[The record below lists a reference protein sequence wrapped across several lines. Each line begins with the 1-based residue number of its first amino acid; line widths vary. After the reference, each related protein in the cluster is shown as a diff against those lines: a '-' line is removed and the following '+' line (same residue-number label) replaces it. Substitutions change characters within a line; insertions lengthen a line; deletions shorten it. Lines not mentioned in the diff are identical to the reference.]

1 MASTRFV
8 LPALSLLAIFLMTAA
23 TASADIVSIG
33 GTSTGTFAS
42 TGNSTLDILTFSGT
56 DFSGTT
62 SETGDLTLTNVGT
75 FSLGVC
81 STGMF
86 CATGYNNEAFSL
98 NINFTAPAGVN
109 GGPATFSTRVSG
121 VVFRLFGSY
130 FGGVRVNLDNRPR
143 MFTYENSQGSGSF
156 WFQVNDIGSLRQNR
170 SANLTGRITGAT
182 FTPFAHAPEPLSFLL
197 LGTVICGAG
206 LIARRRAARKAAAAR

>member
-1 MASTRFV
+1 MTCKRIVV
-8 LPALSLLAIFLMTAA
+8 LLGSVAVVLMTAG

-33 GTSTGTFAS
+33 GTSTGTFAR
-42 TGNSTLDILTFSGT
+42 TGNNTLDILTFSGT

-62 SETGDLTLTNVGT
+62 SEAGSLALTNVGA

-81 STGMF
+81 SGGMF

-109 GGPATFSTRVSG
+109 GGPATFNTTVSG
-121 VVFRLFGSY
+121 VVFRLAGSY

-143 MFTYENSQGSGSF
+143 MFTYENAQGSGSF
-156 WFQVNDIGSLRQNR
+156 WFHVNDIGSLRQGR
-170 SANLTGRITGAT
+170 SANLTGQITGAT